1 MNRATRPMGIVP
13 MLIVPARWGLC
24 QMDVDSHTSLPP
36 VSCHKPSA
44 GRVSYCYRIYHG
56 VGNESHLPIG
66 HKFNVADDLDHLRI
80 TLNIGAVTL
89 TYIPV
94 RQVGVGQRVSAP
106 ILRLTQAEKRA
117 KLLQGEVSG
126 STGRPFFRVYLLF
139 EKPKQ

>member
-1 MNRATRPMGIVP
+1 MSI
-13 MLIVPARWGLC
+13 
-24 QMDVDSHTSLPP
+24 SHTSLLP

-44 GRVSYCYRIYHG
+44 GRVSCCYRIYHG

-106 ILRLTQAEKRA
+106 ILRAGQEEGKTAPRRGIGEYRQAIF
-117 KLLQGEVSG
+117 QV
-126 STGRPFFRVYLLF
+126 LF
-139 EKPKQ
+139 AF